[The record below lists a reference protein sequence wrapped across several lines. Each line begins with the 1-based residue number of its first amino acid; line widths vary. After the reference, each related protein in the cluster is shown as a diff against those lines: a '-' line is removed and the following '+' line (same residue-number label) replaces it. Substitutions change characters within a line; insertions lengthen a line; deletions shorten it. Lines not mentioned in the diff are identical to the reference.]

1 MFFLCQLFK
10 FSSFT
15 RLFSRILSA
24 NKTMLEELFPDFID
38 TDTTN
43 SGLVKNVT
51 NTNHTS
57 IHFYQESKS
66 HDNVET
72 AGKGAPVWG

>member
-1 MFFLCQLFK
+1 
-10 FSSFT
+10 
-15 RLFSRILSA
+15 
-24 NKTMLEELFPDFID
+24 MLEELFPDFID

-43 SGLVKNVT
+43 SGVVKNVT

>member
-1 MFFLCQLFK
+1 
-10 FSSFT
+10 
-15 RLFSRILSA
+15 
-24 NKTMLEELFPDFID
+24 MLEELFPDFID

-43 SGLVKNVT
+43 SGVVKNVT

-72 AGKGAPVWG
+72 AGKRPPVWG